1 MANLNNLFPNLTG
14 VGGAG
19 ESDGSVEILGD
30 FINAPAALG
39 GDERST
45 AEIAAGRQKVENWA
59 RHGSSDLIPSYKL
72 PNIAIGDVHTIQL
85 DDSETTNA
93 QGVPSI
99 TDLVNYLNSAAAATD
114 ISPLEAFHEGD
125 VIIATGTIQAG
136 EAGKTPGAEFDG
148 STLTFLYTNG
158 DPAGITPGAG
168 AGFAAGDFHEIASS
182 ATGGVTSLT
191 ANNSLTVNQSTGA
204 VQIELDDN
212 IHAKVGSASFVVGRN
227 DDGETVPTLQGT
239 SVIGNSI
246 SIDSETSATVDGQTG
261 VTVLSGG
268 GAVAL
273 RATDTTNGNVTVT
286 AGNDFTATVTGDTTI
301 GGANISVGVS
311 GDNHVDITA
320 SGVLVDGTLTIED
333 LSGAA
338 GTDAVVGDDIL
349 VVDGSGVVSQRNLA
363 NLGGGRYTVFNTIVD
378 GATGTIQPAQ
388 HNGVVLILAQA
399 AATNVTID
407 PPADTSETGHWIK
420 LINNSGRTDV
430 TLTGTFLETADNTI
444 VLDDSS
450 ANFELIWTGTN
461 GWALI
466 TT

>member
-14 VGGAG
+14 IGGAG
-19 ESDGSVEILGD
+19 ASDGSVEILGD

-72 PNIAIGDVHTIQL
+72 PNIAIGDVHTL
-85 DDSETTNA
+85 VATDGLTTDDD
-93 QGVPSI
+93 GVISI
-99 TDLVNYLNSAAAATD
+99 ADIIAILNSDANLLTVGHEVGTANAFD
-114 ISPLEAFHEGD
+114 AFHEGD
-125 VIIATGTIQAG
+125 VVIATGTTNG
-136 EAGKTPGAEFDG
+136 GTLGDGA
-148 STLTFLYTNG
+148 TLTFLYTNG
-158 DPAGITPGAG
+158 AQAGLTPGDG

-212 IHAKVGSASFVVGRN
+212 IHAKIGSASFVVGRN
-227 DDGETVPTLQGT
+227 DDGETVPTLQST

-311 GDNHVDITA
+311 GDSHVDITA

-349 VVDGSGVVSQRNLA
+349 VVNGSGVVSQRNLA

-407 PPADTSETGHWIK
+407 PPADASETGHWIK

-430 TLTGTFLETADNTI
+430 TLTGTFLETTDNTI